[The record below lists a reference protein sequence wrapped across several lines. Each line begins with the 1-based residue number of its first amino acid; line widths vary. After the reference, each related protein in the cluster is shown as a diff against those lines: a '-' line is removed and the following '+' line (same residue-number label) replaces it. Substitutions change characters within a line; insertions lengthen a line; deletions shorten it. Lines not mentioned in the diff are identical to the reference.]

1 MNSISLFADK
11 SQCSG
16 CMACLDICPR
26 GAISRVVDGYG
37 FAYPEIDAQRCI
49 ACGLCKKV
57 CDFQNASVEKR
68 NPLAC
73 YAVRSRDGAS
83 VRRSSS
89 GGVFMELASWVL
101 ERGGLVCGC
110 VFSDG
115 LQVVHVLSGDRS
127 VLEKMRG
134 SKYVQSDVGT
144 VYKEIAAEL
153 RKGREVLFS
162 GTPCQVAALL
172 SILGTTADMDK
183 LIAVD
188 LACHGV
194 ASQKLFRQFLDYIG
208 KKFGSPVA
216 SFSFR
221 SKKYGWLRFSYS
233 YTLENGKTI
242 CPGRFGE
249 FFQPAFSAGN
259 TLRPSCFSCKYAC
272 PERVGDFTL
281 ADCWGAENMKIPFPC
296 QDGLSTLLVNTPKAR
311 QIFDCI
317 SKNLFAAQYDYRISV
332 KRNIGFQRPP
342 SKGKSWDL
350 YMEAIQSNTIDKMAL
365 TYNNLNKKQIALGK
379 LRNLVPYAL
388 YVKLKSLLGKKG

>member
-1 MNSISLFADK
+1 MKSVSLFADK

-26 GAISRVVDGYG
+26 GAISRVVDEYG
-37 FAYPEIDAQRCI
+37 FAYPEIDPQRCI

-57 CDFQNASVEKR
+57 CDFQNDLVEKR

-73 YAVRSRDGAS
+73 YAVRSRDDES

-89 GGVFMELASWVL
+89 GGVFTEIASCVL

-115 LQVVHVLSGDRS
+115 WQVIHVLSGDRS

-153 RKGREVLFS
+153 RKGREVLFC

-172 SILGTTADMDK
+172 AVLGNKTGMDK

-194 ASQKLFRQFLDYIG
+194 ASQKLFRQFLDYIA

-221 SKKYGWLRFSYS
+221 SKKYGWLRFSYA
-233 YTLENGKTI
+233 YTLENGQSV

-249 FFQPAFSAGN
+249 FIQPAFSAGN

-272 PERVGDFTL
+272 PERVGDFTI
-281 ADCWGAENMKIPFPC
+281 ADCWGAEKMKFPFPHK
-296 QDGLSTLLVNTPKAR
+296 DGLSTILINTPKAR
-311 QIFDCI
+311 QFFDCLAP
-317 SKNLFAAQYDYRISV
+317 NLLVSEYDYQISV
-332 KRNIGFQRPP
+332 KRNVGFHRPP
-342 SKGKSWDL
+342 LKGKSWDAC
-350 YMEAIQSNTIDKMAL
+350 MEAIKNHAVAQVADAYHKR
-365 TYNNLNKKQIALGK
+365 NKKRIATDW
-379 LRNLVPYAL
+379 LRNHVPYAL
-388 YVKLKSLLGKKG
+388 YVKLKSLLGKG

>member
-1 MNSISLFADK
+1 
-11 SQCSG
+11 
-16 CMACLDICPR
+16 MACLNICPH
-26 GAISRVVDGYG
+26 GAISRVVDEYG
-37 FAYPEIDAQRCI
+37 FAYPEIDSRWCI

-57 CDFQNASVEKR
+57 CDFQNSLVGKR

-73 YAVRSRDGAS
+73 YAVRSRDDES

-89 GGVFMELASWVL
+89 GGVFMELAACIL

-115 LQVVHVLSGDRS
+115 LQVTHVLSGDRS

-153 RKGREVLFS
+153 RKGREVLFT

-172 SILGTTADMDK
+172 AVLGNKADMDK

-194 ASQKLFRQFLDYIG
+194 ASQKLFRQFLDYVG

-233 YTLENGKTI
+233 YTLDNGKTVY
-242 CPGRFGE
+242 PGRFGE
-249 FFQPAFSAGN
+249 FIQPAFSAGN

-272 PERVGDFTL
+272 PERVGDFTI
-281 ADCWGAENMKIPFPC
+281 ADCWGAEKMKFPFPHR
-296 QDGLSTLLVNTPKAR
+296 DGLSTVLINTPKAK
-311 QIFDCI
+311 QFFDCI
-317 SKNLFAAQYDYRISV
+317 SRKLLVAEYDYQISV
-332 KRNIGFQRPP
+332 KRNVGFHRPP
-342 SKGKSWDL
+342 SKGKSWEL
-350 YMEAIQSNTIDKMAL
+350 YMEATK
-365 TYNNLNKKQIALGK
+365 NNSINEVAEAYRNHNRKRIVLGK

-388 YVKLKSLLGKKG
+388 YVKLKALGGGRGD